1 LCFTT
6 WYVALD
12 GRLMSVA
19 IQLGSDTVDA
29 ATPVPL
35 FEAHLAA
42 RSGHCGRQYM
52 MSADGKRFLIDAV
65 ISAEVTTRR
74 SPWC

>member
-1 LCFTT
+1 
-6 WYVALD
+6 
-12 GRLMSVA
+12 MSVA

-42 RSGHCGRQYM
+42 VP
-52 MSADGKRFLIDAV
+52 AIVDGNI
-65 ISAEVTTRR
+65 
-74 SPWC
+74 